1 MKITRDEVAHV
12 ARLARL
18 EMAEAEMDEF
28 TGTLNAILEYAGKL
42 NRIDTKD
49 ILPTA
54 HVLPLKNV
62 FREDKTRPCLPREEA
77 LANAPEE
84 EDGMF
89 RVPRVIE

>member
-1 MKITRDEVAHV
+1 MKITREEVAHV
-12 ARLARL
+12 AKLARL
-18 EMAEAEMDEF
+18 DMHEDEIPQYMSH
-28 TGTLNAILEYAGKL
+28 LNAILEYADKL
-42 NRIDTKD
+42 NQLDTQN

-62 FREDKTRPCLPREEA
+62 FREDKVRPSLSRRDV

-84 EDGMF
+84 ENGMF